1 MGAHLP
7 SNYSAVLVAALESRS
22 PIPPRVSAICA
33 IECIFTLA
41 HCILLYSTLSLKG
54 NWKNNPFKR
63 GCDALSAPLHSVAR
77 KAKALTSSRPSGQ
90 GRKFN
95 YRSSSVASVRHE
107 DEEACF
113 FDVGER
119 DECECDCYLFCD
131 FQLRVNSERRFG
143 VSL

>member
-77 KAKALTSSRPSGQ
+77 KAKALTSLGPRGREGNLITAPPQSRPSAM
-90 GRKFN
+90 RM
-95 YRSSSVASVRHE
+95 RRHAS
-107 DEEACF
+107 
-113 FDVGER
+113 
-119 DECECDCYLFCD
+119 LM
-131 FQLRVNSERRFG
+131 SERGTNANANAIAIFS
-143 VSL
+143 VISS